1 MIVITNKDIERDEL
15 NNYANTPGIYTIM
28 LKPTESTLHS
38 YIKFM
43 ERRHVD
49 RNFTAYDSLNQ
60 REFQIS
66 ISPSKDEMS
75 NLENVDIFST
85 YSRMIDNI
93 VEPLYI
99 GMTGNLKERIETHLS
114 QFKRIVSILNS
125 VDLMGEITEL
135 DFTEEI
141 ESDMQK
147 INDKANSFA
156 KRLAT
161 VISEHYKEFGTS
173 PSVTSLWF
181 KVVPLENYSLKNI
194 SEIESLLIRTIRPM
208 GNIKI

>member
-1 MIVITNKDIERDEL
+1 
-15 NNYANTPGIYTIM
+15 
-28 LKPTESTLHS
+28 
-38 YIKFM
+38 M

-75 NLENVDIFST
+75 NLENTDIFST
-85 YSRMIDNI
+85 YSKMIDNI

-114 QFKRIVSILNS
+114 QYKRIVSILNS

-156 KRLAT
+156 KRLAS